1 MKGIMSLT
9 EARKKIFQI
18 SDTVQK
24 SDNYYLITENGKAK
38 IAILSATD
46 LESFLET
53 IEVLRDCPK
62 AFESFDAAK
71 KAVLNGEYKKFK
83 TIEEIAGKYTKQLKK
98 NNVSSKSS
106 AKSRKTTR

>member
-9 EARKKIFQI
+9 EARKKLFQI
-18 SDTVQK
+18 STSVQK
-24 SDNYYLITENGKAK
+24 ANNYYLLTENGKAK
-38 IAILSATD
+38 SAILSSSV

-62 AFESFDAAK
+62 AFENFDEAE
-71 KAVLNGEYKKFK
+71 KAVISGEYKKFK
-83 TIEEIAGKYTKQLKK
+83 TIEEIAGKYAKQLKQK
-98 NNVSSKSS
+98 HVSSKSS